1 MSLMNKAELGS
12 QIYTA
17 SHLTGRF
24 ELHSGIM
31 SDEYFDKY
39 QFESNPTLLKEV
51 ARQMAQLVPS
61 DTDILAGLEMGGIS
75 LSTALSLETG
85 LPQVQVRK
93 EAKKYGTKKLAEGPD
108 IAGKNLT
115 IVEDIITTGKQII
128 LSANDLRILGANVEY
143 ALGVLERNPKA
154 RENLQE
160 NKIKLI
166 TLFTA
171 EELAK

>member
-12 QIYTA
+12 QIYA
-17 SHLTGRF
+17 VSHLEGKF
-24 ELHSGIM
+24 KLHSGII

-39 QFESNPTLLKEV
+39 QFESNPIILKEV
-51 ARQMAQLVPS
+51 AKQMAQLIPLGTEV
-61 DTDILAGLEMGGIS
+61 LAGLEMGGIS

-93 EAKKYGTKKLAEGPD
+93 KAKEHGTMKLAEGPD

-115 IVEDIITTGKQII
+115 IIEDVITSGKQIV
-128 LSANDLRILGANVEY
+128 LSANDLRTLGANVKY
-143 ALGVLERNPKA
+143 ALGVVERNPQA
-154 RENLQE
+154 RENLQK
-160 NKIKLI
+160 NKIELI

-171 EELAK
+171 EELKK